1 MISKRT
7 IATRMNRARKC
18 LADTVRLPRM
28 LAVVL
33 AGITVMAASVTAHAA
48 IFNVNNS
55 ADTVDSSPGDGNC
68 ADAFGNCTLRAA
80 VMEANALPGAHTI
93 NLPAGTYI
101 LAIAGRG
108 ENAAATG
115 DLDITGNLTITG
127 AGAALTFID
136 GGTIDRVFDVLPGA
150 VARLDGITVRNGNP
164 GPGGATGGGI
174 SNAGTMVLSNSTVA
188 SSTAGDGGGI
198 YNGGTMAVE
207 GSLVV
212 GNAGNGGAFS
222 DTDGLGGGI
231 SNSGTMT
238 VNNSTVSGNTAPGVY
253 WWGVAGGGIFNDEG
267 MVTVT
272 ASTISGNTVGS
283 GVVNLNG
290 NVIIENSTV
299 SGNTGSTG
307 LGGGGIFNASFGAH
321 ATLSLISSTV
331 AANLADAPDGFG
343 GRGNALAE
351 YGSPPG
357 SITVKNSILASVV
370 GGGLTCYT
378 APLNSLGHN
387 LASDNSCGLSG
398 SGDLNNTDPMLGP
411 LAANGGQTMTHALLD
426 ASPAIDAVPVP
437 NCTNAAGVALVID
450 QRGVSRPQGPA
461 CDMGAFEHLPPG
473 LPCPSGAKV
482 NVRWHY
488 SANGSS
494 GGWSGTKSTSCVDG
508 SVAIGPQAMEGD
520 LKVAP
525 GATLKVGYDFTLPG
539 NTSHFSALVS
549 NAKVVF
555 QARCVSGA
563 APSIA
568 SFTATMPNA
577 TYSVTDQ
584 SWYPS
589 ADQRSSLVFE
599 RSLSV
604 PDLCGGGQVRLDK
617 GGVFSA
623 VVLLN

>member
-1 MISKRT
+1 MFQTGKHNIHPGGSAIMLR
-7 IATRMNRARKC
+7 IRK
-18 LADTVRLPRM
+18 
-28 LAVVL
+28 AVV
-33 AGITVMAASVTAHAA
+33 VTALALGAVSPFAMQRANAA

-80 VMEANALPGAHTI
+80 VMEANALAGAHTI
-93 NLPAGTYI
+93 NLPAGTYT
-101 LAIAGRG
+101 LVIAGKG

-115 DLDITGNLTITG
+115 DLDITGDLAIMG
-127 AGAALTFID
+127 AGAASTIID
-136 GGTIDRVFDVLPGA
+136 GGAIDRVFDVLPGA
-150 VARLDGITVRNGNP
+150 VAMLDGVTVRNGNP
-164 GPGGATGGGI
+164 GPGGATGGAI
-174 SNAGTMVLSNSTVA
+174 SNTGTMVLSNSTVA
-188 SSTAGDGGGI
+188 SSTAGVGGGI
-198 YNGGTMAVE
+198 YNGTSMVVE

-212 GNAGNGGAFS
+212 GNSGNGGAYS

-231 SNSGTMT
+231 FNSGTLT
-238 VNNSTVSGNTAPGVY
+238 VNNTTVSGNTAPGVY

-272 ASTISGNTVGS
+272 ASTISGNTFGS

-290 NVIIENSTV
+290 NVIIQNSTV

-307 LGGGGIFNASFGAH
+307 FGGGGIFNASFGAH

-331 AANLADAPDGFG
+331 TGNVADAPNGFG
-343 GRGNALAE
+343 GRGNALGE

-357 SITVKNSILASVV
+357 SITVKNSILDSVA

-398 SGDLNNTDPMLGP
+398 EGDLNDIDPMLGL
-411 LAANGGQTMTHALLD
+411 LADNGGPTLTHALLD

-437 NCTNAAGVALVID
+437 DCTDAAGVALVID
-450 QRGVSRPQGPA
+450 QRGEGRPQGPA

-539 NTSHFSALVS
+539 NKSHFSAFIS

-563 APSIA
+563 VPSSS
-568 SFTATMPNA
+568 SFTATMPNT

-589 ADQRSSLVFE
+589 GDQRSSLVFE
-599 RSLSV
+599 GSLAV

-617 GGVFSA
+617 GGTFSA

>member
-1 MISKRT
+1 MFQTGKRN
-7 IATRMNRARKC
+7 IYPGVSVARIRKAIVVAALALGAVSPFAMQRAN
-18 LADTVRLPRM
+18 
-28 LAVVL
+28 
-33 AGITVMAASVTAHAA
+33 AA

-80 VMEANALPGAHTI
+80 VMEANALAGTHTI
-93 NLPAGTYI
+93 NLPAGTYT
-101 LAIAGRG
+101 LTIAGRG

-115 DLDITGNLTITG
+115 DLDITGDLTIAG

-136 GGTIDRVFDVLPGA
+136 GGAIDRVFDVLPGA
-150 VARLDGITVRNGNP
+150 VAMIDGVTVRNGNP
-164 GPGGATGGGI
+164 GPGNQTGGCI

-188 SSTAGDGGGI
+188 SGTSAAGGGI
-198 YNGGTMAVE
+198 FNSGTMAVE

-222 DTDGLGGGI
+222 DADGLGGGI
-231 SNSGTMT
+231 FNLFGTMT
-238 VNNSTVSGNTAPGVY
+238 INNSTVSGNTAPGEY

-290 NVIIENSTV
+290 NMIIENSTV

-307 LGGGGIFNASFGAH
+307 AGGGGIFNASFGAH

-343 GRGNALAE
+343 GRGNALGE
-351 YGSPPG
+351 YGGSPG
-357 SITVKNSILASVV
+357 SITVKNSILDGVA
-370 GGGLTCYT
+370 GYGLTCYT
-378 APLNSLGHN
+378 APLNSLGHSV
-387 LASDNSCGLSG
+387 ASDDSCGLSG
-398 SGDLNNTDPMLGP
+398 DGDLNNTDPMLGP
-411 LAANGGQTMTHALLD
+411 LADNGGQTMTHALLD
-426 ASPAIDAVPVP
+426 ASPAIDGVPVLD
-437 NCTNAAGVALVID
+437 CTDAAGVALVVD
-450 QRGVSRPQGPA
+450 QRGVGRPQGPA
-461 CDMGAFEHLPPG
+461 CDIGAFEKLPPG
-473 LPCPSGAKV
+473 LPCPFGAKV

-494 GGWSGTKSTSCVDG
+494 GSWSGTKSTSCVDG

-525 GATLKVGYDFTLPG
+525 GATLKAGYDFTLPG
-539 NTSHFSALVS
+539 NKSHFSALVS

-563 APSIA
+563 APAQS
-568 SFTATMPNA
+568 SFTVTMPNTA
-577 TYSVTDQ
+577 YPVTDQ

-589 ADQRSSLVFE
+589 GDQRSSLVFE
-599 RSLSV
+599 GSLPV
-604 PDLCGGGQVRLDK
+604 PDLCAGGQVRLDK

-623 VVLLN
+623 LVLLN

>member
-1 MISKRT
+1 MFQTGKQNIHPGGSAIMLRIRKA
-7 IATRMNRARKC
+7 IVVAALALGAVSPFAMQRAN
-18 LADTVRLPRM
+18 
-28 LAVVL
+28 
-33 AGITVMAASVTAHAA
+33 AA
-48 IFNVNNS
+48 IFTVNNS

-80 VMEANALPGAHTI
+80 VMEANALAGAHTI
-93 NLPAGTYI
+93 NLPAGTYS
-101 LAIAGRG
+101 LVIAGRY

-115 DLDITGNLTITG
+115 DLDITGDLTITG

-136 GGTIDRVFDVLPGA
+136 GGAIDRVFDVLPGA
-150 VARLDGITVRNGNP
+150 VAMLDGVTVRNGNT
-164 GPGGATGGGI
+164 GAGNQTGGGI
-174 SNAGTMVLSNSTVA
+174 SNAGTMVLSNSTVTA
-188 SSTAGDGGGI
+188 SAAAYGGGI
-198 YNGGTMAVE
+198 FNGGTMAVE

-212 GNAGNGGAFS
+212 GNAGNGGAFY

-231 SNSGTMT
+231 FNDGTMT
-238 VNNSTVSGNTAPGVY
+238 VDNSTVSGNTAPGVY
-253 WWGVAGGGIFNDEG
+253 WWALAGGGIFNG
-267 MVTVT
+267 GGTMTVT

-283 GVVNLNG
+283 GVVNFNANL
-290 NVIIENSTV
+290 IIQNSTV

-307 LGGGGIFNASFGAH
+307 YGGGGIFNASWGGH
-321 ATLSLISSTV
+321 GTLSLISSTV

-357 SITVKNSILASVV
+357 SITVKNSILA
-370 GGGLTCYT
+370 GGAGLTCYT

-387 LASDNSCGLSG
+387 LASDNSCGLTG
-398 SGDLNNTDPMLGP
+398 DGDLNNTDPMLGA
-411 LAANGGQTMTHALLD
+411 LADNGGQTLTHALLD
-426 ASPAIDAVPVP
+426 DSPAIDAVPVL
-437 NCTNAAGVALVID
+437 NCTDAAGVALAID
-450 QRGVSRPQGPA
+450 QRGVGRPQGPA

-494 GGWSGTKSTSCVDG
+494 GGWSGTKSTSCADG

-520 LKVAP
+520 LKVVP
-525 GATLKVGYDFTLPG
+525 GTMLKVGYDFTLPG

-563 APSIA
+563 APSLS
-568 SFTATMPNA
+568 SFTVTMPNA
-577 TYSVTDQ
+577 TYSVTNQ

-589 ADQRSSLVFE
+589 GDQRSSLTFE
-599 RSLSV
+599 GSLPV

-617 GGVFSA
+617 GGTFSA

>member
-1 MISKRT
+1 MFQTGKQNTHSEGSAIMLR
-7 IATRMNRARKC
+7 IREAIVVATLILGAVSPFAIQRAN
-18 LADTVRLPRM
+18 
-28 LAVVL
+28 
-33 AGITVMAASVTAHAA
+33 AA
-48 IFNVNNS
+48 IINVNNV

-80 VMEANALPGAHTI
+80 IMEANALTGAHTI
-93 NLPAGTYI
+93 NLPAGTYT
-101 LAIAGRG
+101 LAVFGRG

-115 DLDITGNLTITG
+115 DLDITGDLTITG
-127 AGAALTFID
+127 AGASQTFID
-136 GGTIDRVFDVLPGA
+136 GGAIDRVFEVLPGA
-150 VARLDGITVRNGNP
+150 MAMFDGVTIRNGNP

-174 SNAGTMVLSNSTVA
+174 SNTGTVVLSNSTVI
-188 SSTAGDGGGI
+188 SSTAGVGGGI

-212 GNAGNGGAFS
+212 GNSGNGGAYS
-222 DTDGLGGGI
+222 DADGLGGGI
-231 SNSGTMT
+231 FNSGTMT

-253 WWGVAGGGIFNDEG
+253 WWGIAGAGIFNDEG

-290 NVIIENSTV
+290 NVIIETSTV

-307 LGGGGIFNASFGAH
+307 YGGGGIFNASFGKH

-343 GRGNALAE
+343 GRGNALGE

-357 SITVKNSILASVV
+357 SITVKNSILDGVA

-378 APLNSLGHN
+378 SPLNSLGHS

-398 SGDLNNTDPMLGP
+398 DGDLNNTDPMLGP
-411 LAANGGQTMTHALLD
+411 LAANGAQNMTHALLD
-426 ASPAIDAVPVP
+426 ASPAIDGVPVL
-437 NCTNAAGVALVID
+437 NCTDAAGVALTFD
-450 QRGVSRPQGPA
+450 ERGVGRPQGTA
-461 CDMGAFEHLPPG
+461 CDMGAFEYIPPG

-508 SVAIGPQAMEGD
+508 SVAIGPQSMEGD
-520 LKVAP
+520 LKVVP
-525 GATLKVGYDFTLPG
+525 GTMLKVGYDFTLPG
-539 NTSHFSALVS
+539 NKAHFSALISKANVI
-549 NAKVVF
+549 F
-555 QARCVSGA
+555 QVRCVSGV
-563 APSIA
+563 APSLN
-568 SFTATMPNA
+568 SFTVTMPNT

-589 ADQRSSLVFE
+589 PDQRSSLTFE
-599 RSLSV
+599 GSLTI

-617 GGVFSA
+617 GGTFSA